1 MRPFRDYS
9 INTKLSL
16 LVTLAVGIA
25 LSLCGTAFLVH
36 DFHMIRAARVQE
48 YDSLAEV
55 LGANLTA
62 AVVFHDPET
71 AEELLSSLQK
81 QETVEFAVVYDK
93 HGRVFA
99 TYGNTHNKDFADVL
113 SLEVGHAF
121 TDEGHLSFVHEMQQD
136 GERIGTVF
144 LHSHMDDLRAVLIR
158 EVELVLVIM
167 IVSLAAALVVSR
179 RVQRAIIKP
188 TLGLAQVAQSIIVE
202 KDYAIRVE
210 KTSNDELGLLCDDF
224 NAMLDEIQKRDNELQ
239 LAYDQ
244 LEQRVAER
252 TAKLTRANFTLS
264 REVAERARAETELE
278 SVHGQLVDA
287 ARRAGMAEVATGVLH
302 NVGNVLNSINV
313 SSTLLSE
320 RLRDSQLTDLRR
332 AVDLMNQHLDDLPAF
347 FTEDEQGRQLPRFLD
362 LLAEH
367 LTQQKHELVE
377 EVRVLNN
384 NVDHVKTI
392 IAMQQSYAGV
402 AGVIVK
408 VKIAELIQD
417 AIRMNSSSL
426 EKYQIQ
432 LTCDVGEMPELGV
445 DKHRLLQILIN
456 LVANARDALA
466 DSDRSDRQL
475 TVRARRQGDDWVRID
490 VIDNGIGIAPDNLTR
505 IFSHGFTT
513 KKRGHGFGL
522 HSSANAARE
531 MGGALSVHSDGP
543 GCGARFSIELPVVP
557 MEVPAASEEA

>member
-48 YDSLAEV
+48 YNSLAEV

-121 TDEGHLSFVHEMQQD
+121 TDEGHLSFVHEIQQD

-179 RVQRAIIKP
+179 RVQRAITKP
-188 TLGLAQVAQSIIVE
+188 TLGLAQVAQSIIIE

-239 LAYDQ
+239 LAHDQ

-320 RLRDSQLTDLRR
+320 RLRDSQLSDLRR

-367 LTQQKHELVE
+367 LAQQKHEMVE

-402 AGVIVK
+402 AGVIAK

-466 DSDRSDRQL
+466 ASDRSDRQL

-557 MEVPAASEEA
+557 MEVPTASEDA

>member
-25 LSLCGTAFLVH
+25 LLLCGAAFLVH
-36 DFHMIRAARVQE
+36 DYHTIRAARVQE
-48 YDSLAEV
+48 YQSLAEV
-55 LGANLTA
+55 LGSNVTA
-62 AVVFHDPET
+62 AVVFNDPDT
-71 AEELLSSLQK
+71 ATEILSSLRK
-81 QETVEFAVVYDK
+81 QDTVELAAVYDERG
-93 HGRVFA
+93 HVFA
-99 TYGNTHNKDFADVL
+99 SYGNTQDKDFVEILHLD
-113 SLEVGHAF
+113 VGHAY
-121 TDEGHLSFVHEMQQD
+121 TDEGHLNLVHQITHD

-144 LHSHMDDLRAVLIR
+144 LHSRMDDLRAVLIR
-158 EVELVLVIM
+158 EFEIVLVIM
-167 IVSLAAALVVSR
+167 IVSLAAAMFVSR
-179 RVQRAIIKP
+179 RVQRAITEP
-188 TLGLAQVAQSIIVE
+188 TLGLARVAQKIINQ
-202 KDYAIRVE
+202 KDYTLRVE
-210 KTSNDELGLLCDDF
+210 KTSNDEMGALCDEF
-224 NAMLDEIQKRDNELQ
+224 NAMLDEIQKRDNKLQ
-239 LAYDQ
+239 DAHDQ

-252 TAKLTRANFTLS
+252 TARLTQANCELS
-264 REVAERARAETELE
+264 REVTERTCAETELE

-332 AVDLMNQHLDDLPAF
+332 AVDLMNQHLDNLPAF
-347 FTEDEQGRQLPRFLD
+347 FAENEQGKQLPRFLD
-362 LLAEH
+362 LLADH
-367 LTQQKHELVE
+367 LARQKDELIE

-392 IAMQQSYAGV
+392 VAMQQSYAGA

-417 AIRMNSSSL
+417 AIRLNTSSL
-426 EKYQIQ
+426 EKYRIQ
-432 LTCDVGEMPELGV
+432 LVCDFGEMPELGV
-445 DKHRLLQILIN
+445 DKQRLLQILVN
-456 LVANARDALA
+456 LVTNAKDALIA
-466 DSDRSDRQL
+466 SDRSDRKL

-490 VIDNGIGIAPDNLTR
+490 VIDNGIGIAPTDLTR

-531 MGGALSVHSDGP
+531 MDGALSVHSDGP
-543 GCGARFSIELPVVP
+543 GLGARFTIELPVVS
-557 MEVPAASEEA
+557 MKVTAVSAGA

>member
-1 MRPFRDYS
+1 MRPFQNFS
-9 INTKLSL
+9 INTKISL

-25 LSLCGTAFLVH
+25 LLLCGAAFLVH
-36 DFHMIRAARVQE
+36 DFHTIRAARVQE

-62 AVVFHDPET
+62 AVVFHDPDT

-81 QETVEFAVVYDK
+81 QETVEFAAVYDK
-93 HGRVFA
+93 DGQVFA
-99 TYGNTHNKDFADVL
+99 TYGDAQDNDFSDVL
-113 SLEVGHAF
+113 PLHVGH
-121 TDEGHLSFVHEMQQD
+121 TYTSEGHLCLVREIQQD

-144 LHSHMDDLRAVLIR
+144 LYSRMDDLRAVLIR
-158 EVELVLVIM
+158 EVEIVLVIM
-167 IVSLAAALVVSR
+167 IVSLAAAMFVSR
-179 RVQRAIIKP
+179 RVQRAITRS
-188 TLGLAQVAQSIIVE
+188 TLDLAEVAQQIITQ
-202 KDYAIRVE
+202 KDYSLRVN
-210 KTSNDELGLLCDDF
+210 KTSNDELGSLCDEF

-239 LAYDQ
+239 IAHDQ

-252 TAKLTRANFTLS
+252 TAKLTHANSQLS
-264 REVAERARAETELE
+264 REVAERACAETELE

-320 RLRDSQLTDLRR
+320 RLRDSQLSDLRR

-367 LTQQKHELVE
+367 LVQQKHELVE

-402 AGVIVK
+402 AGVIAK

-426 EKYQIQ
+426 DKYQIQ
-432 LTCDVGEMPELGV
+432 LTCDVGEMPELGI

-456 LVANARDALA
+456 LVTNAKDALA
-466 DSDRSDRQL
+466 ASDRSDRQL
-475 TVRARRQGDDWVRID
+475 IVRARRQGDDWVRID

-557 MEVPAASEEA
+557 MEVPVASVDA

>member
-1 MRPFRDYS
+1 M
-9 INTKLSL
+9 
-16 LVTLAVGIA
+16 
-25 LSLCGTAFLVH
+25 
-36 DFHMIRAARVQE
+36 
-48 YDSLAEV
+48 YD
-55 LGANLTA
+55 
-62 AVVFHDPET
+62 
-71 AEELLSSLQK
+71 Q
-81 QETVEFAVVYDK
+81 
-93 HGRVFA
+93 
-99 TYGNTHNKDFADVL
+99 
-113 SLEVGHAF
+113 
-121 TDEGHLSFVHEMQQD
+121 
-136 GERIGTVF
+136 
-144 LHSHMDDLRAVLIR
+144 
-158 EVELVLVIM
+158 
-167 IVSLAAALVVSR
+167 
-179 RVQRAIIKP
+179 
-188 TLGLAQVAQSIIVE
+188 
-202 KDYAIRVE
+202 
-210 KTSNDELGLLCDDF
+210 F
-224 NAMLDEIQKRDNELQ
+224 NAMLDEIQKRDAELRQ
-239 LAYDQ
+239 VQDQ
-244 LEQRVAER
+244 LEGRVAER
-252 TAKLTRANFTLS
+252 TAKLTRANFKLS

-320 RLRDSQLTDLRR
+320 RLRDSKLTDLRR
-332 AVDLMNQHLDDLPAF
+332 AVDLMNEHLDDLPAF
-347 FTEDEQGRQLPRFLD
+347 FTDDEQGRQLPRFLD

-367 LTQQKHELVE
+367 LAQQKHELVE

-392 IAMQQSYAGV
+392 VAMQQSYAGV
-402 AGVIVK
+402 AGVIAK

-432 LTCDVGEMPELGV
+432 LTCDVADIPTIGV
-445 DKHRLLQILIN
+445 DKQRLLQILVN
-456 LVANARDALA
+456 LVANAKDALVA
-466 DSDRSDRQL
+466 SDRSDRQL

-513 KKRGHGFGL
+513 KKSGHGFGL

-557 MEVPAASEEA
+557 MEVPAASEDA